1 MDIFR
6 IFVPPLI
13 KDKNMNGWR
22 RWLLGISACLL
33 SLCAWAVRVDT
44 LQVRSLAMNKQVE
57 VVVICPDAA
66 ERKACPVVY
75 LLHGH
80 GGDAHTWL
88 GTTKPELPEIADEK
102 GLFFVCPDGEASWY
116 WDSPLNADVRYET
129 FVSDELVQY
138 IDSCY
143 RTIADRKGRAI
154 TGFSMGGHGAL
165 WNAIRHSDVF
175 SAVGSTSGGVDIR
188 PFPKNWNMS
197 DQLGEKERFPENWEN
212 YTVINQVPQ
221 MRNGQLAIIIDCGYG
236 DFFFDVNTRFHEALL
251 KQGVDHDF
259 IVRPGEHN
267 HRYWHNSIDY
277 QILFFQKHFR
287 EQGL

>member
-1 MDIFR
+1 MTSR
-6 IFVPPLI
+6 
-13 KDKNMNGWR
+13 KN
-22 RWLLGISACLL
+22 S
-33 SLCAWAVRVDT
+33 
-44 LQVRSLAMNKQVE
+44 
-57 VVVICPDAA
+57 
-66 ERKACPVVY
+66 
-75 LLHGH
+75 
-80 GGDAHTWL
+80 
-88 GTTKPELPEIADEK
+88 TK
-102 GLFFVCPDGEASWY
+102 
-116 WDSPLNADVRYET
+116 DSPLNADVRYET

-143 RTIADRKGRAI
+143 PTIADRKGRAI